1 MSIELTPKNKYAQ
14 ITRIAQITGAGQSYV
29 SGGREAR
36 FIEISDSSDGTAKF
50 ILDGGLAPGVNEWY
64 RVTVLAQD
72 GITTVHYD
80 IQLRGMRDDLGV
92 ISVAVGGEV
101 NTSPIGDN
109 NEIYVFQIPA
119 SEFSSDI
126 TITANDTVKIISV
139 DGKQVI
145 PQSSVWTKNGYPL
158 STNEKTTVTFVVVS
172 ELYVNDTLTPNAKK
186 TYTAEIYRKSVSSDI
201 GNVIVNSI
209 EAIPRPG
216 NPTIYEIAVGSGVD
230 TAEILIR
237 AAHGFADISMNDD
250 AGTEQK
256 QSGELTL
263 TRTLG
268 SVAGGVVNEYKFRI
282 TSSSGIAY
290 QEYTLYVYRDLENV
304 DVRNVYVNGT
314 QAAAGATTNVNV
326 SLFALTPAQT
336 NYNIIV
342 NKFSPVNLTVTADGN
357 MSVIELSGYGIDGS
371 VRKRSGDTFENL
383 ALKADGETVFTF
395 NVYSADVAYANVNTP
410 TAKSGPYTVRFTGE
424 NLLTIIL

>member
-1 MSIELTPKNKYAQ
+1 
-14 ITRIAQITGAGQSYV
+14 
-29 SGGREAR
+29 
-36 FIEISDSSDGTAKF
+36 
-50 ILDGGLAPGVNEWY
+50 
-64 RVTVLAQD
+64 
-72 GITTVHYD
+72 
-80 IQLRGMRDDLGV
+80 
-92 ISVAVGGEV
+92 
-101 NTSPIGDN
+101 
-109 NEIYVFQIPA
+109 
-119 SEFSSDI
+119 
-126 TITANDTVKIISV
+126 
-139 DGKQVI
+139 
-145 PQSSVWTKNGYPL
+145 
-158 STNEKTTVTFVVVS
+158 
-172 ELYVNDTLTPNAKK
+172 
-186 TYTAEIYRKSVSSDI
+186 
-201 GNVIVNSI
+201 
-209 EAIPRPG
+209 
-216 NPTIYEIAVGSGVD
+216 
-230 TAEILIR
+230 
-237 AAHGFADISMNDD
+237 MNDD

-314 QAAAGATTNVNV
+314 QAVAGATTNVNV

-371 VRKRSGDTFENL
+371 MRKRSGDTFENL

-410 TAKSGPYTVRFTGE
+410 TAKSGPYTV
-424 NLLTIIL
+424 TIRYESDSDLSVKNVSFGQTETNKAVDFDSKAYILRIAPDAWRMC